1 MSTLDAAEAFSADE
15 PGGPGGPERPLVPA
29 RVGELRGLI
38 KDWRRGRATK
48 TLWEAFHDA
57 YVAVIAALMI
67 GAMLINVVL
76 KAQGTMS
83 QCSSTTCL
91 SARTVL
97 PWAAFALAVALTLA
111 ASRLFGPVLASA
123 AEGFWILDAPVNR
136 KRLLIPRFAAALG
149 LSLGVGAVIGALV
162 SALTG
167 AGPVAIAVWAGATG
181 LAAMSAVAFAAAQQG
196 REKHRLTQAA
206 GFVFSLLGVAA
217 LLLVVGIAAEWFRLG
232 LSTDVSVELG
242 LIVIALAALVL
253 AVSLVLAL
261 GRIPSMRRVRLTS
274 GGSLIRGISGA
285 FFALD
290 IGLARDIVV
299 ARRAV
304 EIGQVRPKR
313 GRGVGLQAVIWRE
326 WQRLLRFPQPL
337 LLVAGSVVVPYAADA
352 LGMSTLTPVLAG
364 LTLFGATVGML
375 GGLRVLTRTG
385 GLARCLPFTLAQ
397 LKLASIAI
405 PAAVVALWAVLTTP
419 AYLGFGDGAVT
430 RDAFEAALMSTATG
444 LAGLLAAVRWTQAK
458 AVDFGAPMVSTQ
470 AGAFP
475 PGLMTNLFR
484 GFDVCLIVTAP
495 MLLGFSPVWSLA
507 LGAIAALILLNSMD
521 AETLRARQAEQQKR
535 LAAEK
540 RQREAQATA
549 TKQRKR

>member
-1 MSTLDAAEAFSADE
+1 MSSSSAADAAEAFDTQAD
-15 PGGPGGPERPLVPA
+15 RPLTPA
-29 RVGELRGLI
+29 RVRDLKLLI

-48 TLWEAFHDA
+48 SLWEAFHDA

-67 GAMLINVVL
+67 GAMVINVVV

-136 KRLLIPRFAAALG
+136 TRLLGPRFAGALI
-149 LSLGVGAVIGALV
+149 LALVVGAVIGALV

-167 AGPVAIAVWAGATG
+167 ADPSAVAVWAGATG
-181 LAAMSAVAFAAAQQG
+181 VSALSAVAFAAAQQG
-196 REKHRLTQAA
+196 RERHRLTRAA

-217 LLLVVGIAAEWFRLG
+217 LLLVIGIAADWFTLG
-232 LSTDVSVELG
+232 LSGDFEVEVG
-242 LIVIALAALVL
+242 VIVIAVATVVAVGSLALAL
-253 AVSLVLAL
+253 ARL
-261 GRIPSMRRVRLTS
+261 GRIRRVRLTS
-274 GGSLIRGISGA
+274 GGALIRGISGA

-290 IGLARDIVV
+290 VGLARDIVV
-299 ARRAV
+299 ARRTA
-304 EIGQVRPKR
+304 EIGHVRAKR
-313 GRGVGLQAVIWRE
+313 GRGVGLQAVVWRE
-326 WQRLLRFPQPL
+326 WQRLCRFPQPL

-364 LTLFGATVGML
+364 LTLFGATIGML

-385 GLARCLPFTLAQ
+385 GLARCLPFSLSQ
-397 LKLASIAI
+397 LKLASIAV
-405 PAAVVALWAVLTTP
+405 PAGVVAVWAVLTTP
-419 AYLGFGDGAVT
+419 AYLGFGDGAVQ
-430 RDAFEAALMSTATG
+430 REAFEAALMSTATAA
-444 LAGLLAAVRWTQAK
+444 AGLLAAVRWTQAK
-458 AVDFGAPMVSTQ
+458 GVDFGAPMVSTQ

-507 LGAIAALILLNSMD
+507 LAAIAALILLNSMD

-535 LAAEK
+535 LAAERK
-540 RQREAQATA
+540 GRESQAA
-549 TKQRKR
+549 LAKQRKR

>member
-1 MSTLDAAEAFSADE
+1 
-15 PGGPGGPERPLVPA
+15 
-29 RVGELRGLI
+29 
-38 KDWRRGRATK
+38 
-48 TLWEAFHDA
+48 
-57 YVAVIAALMI
+57 
-67 GAMLINVVL
+67 
-76 KAQGTMS
+76 
-83 QCSSTTCL
+83 
-91 SARTVL
+91 
-97 PWAAFALAVALTLA
+97 
-111 ASRLFGPVLASA
+111 
-123 AEGFWILDAPVNR
+123 
-136 KRLLIPRFAAALG
+136 
-149 LSLGVGAVIGALV
+149 
-162 SALTG
+162 
-167 AGPVAIAVWAGATG
+167 
-181 LAAMSAVAFAAAQQG
+181 
-196 REKHRLTQAA
+196 
-206 GFVFSLLGVAA
+206 
-217 LLLVVGIAAEWFRLG
+217 
-232 LSTDVSVELG
+232 
-242 LIVIALAALVL
+242 
-253 AVSLVLAL
+253 
-261 GRIPSMRRVRLTS
+261 MRRVRLTS

-304 EIGQVRPKR
+304 EIGQVKPKR

-405 PAAVVALWAVLTTP
+405 PGAVVALWAVLTTP

-495 MLLGFSPVWSLA
+495 MLLGLSPVWSLA